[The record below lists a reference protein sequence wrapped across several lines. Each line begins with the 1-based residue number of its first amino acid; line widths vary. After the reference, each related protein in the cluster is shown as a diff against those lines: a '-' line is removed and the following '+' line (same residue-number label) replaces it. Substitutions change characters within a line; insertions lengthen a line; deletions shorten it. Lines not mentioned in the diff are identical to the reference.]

1 MRPQPTEDLSPSL
14 RRVRPHGRN
23 LVPASVTV
31 TFALAVG
38 VLTGCG
44 HSGGSGSNVS
54 PGPTPPHT
62 ASFSSQPLP
71 SALASSAS
79 AAISSARASA
89 SAAASSASARASE
102 FEASVSAE
110 TARRAAIAEKELKN
124 VPGRG
129 NALSEVGL
137 TGVPRAQSGGVPAS
151 LVTITNK
158 TDRKASY
165 AVQVDFVDARG
176 HVVET
181 RYTGAENLEPGKRQQ
196 PIVFSRKPAEPR
208 LTARLAKAQR
218 Y

>member
-1 MRPQPTEDLSPSL
+1 MRPQPTEDVPPSL
-14 RRVRPHGRN
+14 HRVRPHRQRFAR
-23 LVPASVTV
+23 ASATV
-31 TFALAVG
+31 TFALAAG

-44 HSGGSGSNVS
+44 NSGGGGSTVS
-54 PGPTPPHT
+54 PRPTPPNT

-71 SALASSAS
+71 SSASSAI
-79 AAISSARASA
+79 ASARASA

-110 TARRAAIAEKELKN
+110 TARRAAAAEKALKG
-124 VPGRG
+124 VKGGG
-129 NALSEVGL
+129 NARSEVSL
-137 TGVPRAQSGGVPAS
+137 TGVPRTQTGGVLAS

-165 AVQVDFVDARG
+165 AVQVDFLDAQG

-181 RYTGAENLEPGKRQQ
+181 RYAGAENLEPGKREQ
-196 PIVFSRKPAEPR
+196 PIVFSRKPPEPK
-208 LTARLAKAQR
+208 LTPRLAKAER